1 MYITVRGTPSSSG
14 SGEPSKARRRMA
26 GRVPGTVVVLGFV
39 SLLTDV
45 STEMVTAVLPLF
57 ITVGLGLSPMAFG
70 VLDSVYQAGTVAARV
85 GGGYVADRFERP
97 KAVAVAGY
105 GLGVIAKALLLPAAG
120 IAALSAATGLDRI
133 GKGLRT
139 GPRDALIAGSG
150 PPGTLGRS
158 FGVHRA
164 LDTLGALLG
173 PVAAFFLMTAAPGDF
188 DAVFVVS
195 MCVAGLGVLLLIGK
209 VDEKRRSAPAG
220 ADAAPPITLA
230 GVARLVAGRPQV
242 RRVLLTAAVLSA
254 LTISDAFLYLVLLAG
269 DAISTHV
276 FPLMFLATGVVYLAA
291 AVPFGRL
298 ADRFGRP
305 RVFIAGH
312 VMILLAYAVA
322 GSGAG
327 PVAAGA
333 TLALL
338 GLYYAAT
345 DGVLPAATAAIVPDG
360 YRATVISAVQ
370 TCVALGRSLAA
381 LSFGALWAMA
391 GPSAALWAFAAALA
405 GALAAVSLIGG
416 LR

>member
-1 MYITVRGTPSSSG
+1 M
-14 SGEPSKARRRMA
+14 
-26 GRVPGTVVVLGFV
+26 PGTVLVLGFV
-39 SLLTDV
+39 SLLTDI
-45 STEMVTAVLPLF
+45 STEMVAAVLPLF

-70 VLDSVYQAGTVAARV
+70 VLDSVYQAGTVASRV
-85 GGGYVADRFERP
+85 GGGYVADRFARP

-105 GLGVIAKALLLPAAG
+105 GLGALAKLLLLPAAG
-120 IAALSAATGLDRI
+120 VAALSAATGLDRI

-139 GPRDALIAGSG
+139 GPRDALIADAA
-150 PPGTLGRS
+150 PEGTLGRS

-173 PVAAFFLMTAAPGDF
+173 PVAAFYLMVAAPGNF
-188 DAVFVVS
+188 DAVFVVA
-195 MCVAGLGVLLLIGK
+195 MCVAGLGVLLLIGR
-209 VDEKRRSAPAG
+209 VDESR
-220 ADAAPPITLA
+220 AAAASGTPRVTPL
-230 GVARLVAGRPQV
+230 GVARLVAGQARV

-254 LTISDAFLYLVLLAG
+254 LTISDAFLYLVLLEG
-269 DAISTHV
+269 DAISTHF
-276 FPLMFLATGVVYLAA
+276 FPLMFLGTGVVYLVA

-312 VMILLAYAVA
+312 VMILVAYVVA
-322 GSGAG
+322 GSAAG
-327 PVAAGA
+327 PMAAGA

-345 DGVLPAATAAIVPDG
+345 DGVLPAATAAIVPAS

-370 TCVALGRSLAA
+370 TCVALGRSLAS
-381 LSFGALWAMA
+381 LSFGALWTLA
-391 GPSAALWAFAAALA
+391 GPSTALWVFAAALA
-405 GALAAVSLIGG
+405 AALAAVSLIGG

>member
-1 MYITVRGTPSSSG
+1 MPSSG
-14 SGEPSKARRRMA
+14 SRASSKSWRSKA

-39 SLLTDV
+39 SLLTDI

-57 ITVGLGLSPMAFG
+57 ITVALGLSPMAFG
-70 VLDSVYQAGTVAARV
+70 VLDSVYQAATVAARV
-85 GGGYVADRFERP
+85 GGGYTADRLARP

-105 GLGVIAKALLLPAAG
+105 GLGMIAKVMLLPAAG
-120 IAALSAATGLDRI
+120 IGALSAATGLDRI

-173 PVAAFFLMTAAPGDF
+173 PVVAFLLMTAAPGNF
-188 DAVFVVS
+188 DAVFMVA

-209 VDEKRRSAPAG
+209 VDESRPTAAATADAG
-220 ADAAPPITLA
+220 APRVTLA
-230 GVARLVAGRPQV
+230 GAARLVAGDARV

-254 LTISDAFLYLVLLAG
+254 LTISDAFLYLVLLKG
-269 DAISTHV
+269 DAISTHF
-276 FPLMFLATGVVYLAA
+276 FPLMFLGTGVVYLAA

-312 VMILLAYAVA
+312 VMILLAYGVA
-322 GSGAG
+322 GSGASAL
-327 PVAAGA
+327 AAGA

-345 DGVLPAATAAIVPDG
+345 DGVLPAATAAIVPAP

-381 LSFGALWAMA
+381 LTFGALWALT
-391 GPSAALWAFAAALA
+391 GPSTALWAFAAVLA
-405 GALAAVSLIGG
+405 AALAAVSLIGG
-416 LR
+416 LK

>member
-1 MYITVRGTPSSSG
+1 MPSSG
-14 SGEPSKARRRMA
+14 SRASSKTWRSKV

-39 SLLTDV
+39 SLLTDI

-85 GGGYVADRFERP
+85 GGGYTADRLGRP

-105 GLGVIAKALLLPAAG
+105 GLGVVAKVLLLPAAG

-139 GPRDALIAGSG
+139 GPRDALIAGTG
-150 PPGTLGRS
+150 PPETLGRS

-173 PVAAFFLMTAAPGDF
+173 PVAAFFLMTAAPGNF
-188 DAVFVVS
+188 DAVFVVA

-209 VDEKRRSAPAG
+209 VDESRRPAAADAG
-220 ADAAPPITLA
+220 APRVTLA
-230 GVARLVAGRPQV
+230 GAVRVVAGQARV

-254 LTISDAFLYLVLLAG
+254 LTISDAFLYLVLLKG
-269 DAISTHV
+269 DAISTHF
-276 FPLMFLATGVVYLAA
+276 FPLMFLGTGIVYLAA

-312 VMILLAYAVA
+312 VMILLAYCVA

-327 PVAAGA
+327 AVAAAA

-345 DGVLPAATAAIVPDG
+345 DGVLPAATAAIVPAE

-381 LSFGALWAMA
+381 LTFGALWALT

-405 GALAAVSLIGG
+405 AAVAAVSLIGG

>member
-1 MYITVRGTPSSSG
+1 MYITVRGMPSSG
-14 SGEPSKARRRMA
+14 SRRPSRTWRSLG

-39 SLLTDV
+39 SLLTDI

-105 GLGVIAKALLLPAAG
+105 GLGAVAKALLLPAAG
-120 IAALSAATGLDRI
+120 VAALSAATGLDRI

-139 GPRDALIAGSG
+139 GPRDALIAGSA
-150 PPGTLGRS
+150 PRGTLGRS

-164 LDTLGALLG
+164 MDTLGALLG
-173 PVAAFFLMTAAPGDF
+173 PVVAFFLMAAAPGNF
-188 DAVFVVS
+188 DAVFMVA

-209 VDEKRRSAPAG
+209 VDERRPAAVSG
-220 ADAAPPITLA
+220 GPRVTLA
-230 GVARLVAGRPQV
+230 GVARLVVGRARV

-254 LTISDAFLYLVLLAG
+254 LTISDAFLYLVLLDG
-269 DAISTHV
+269 DAVSTHV
-276 FPLMFLATGVVYLAA
+276 FPLMFLGTGAVYLAA
-291 AVPFGRL
+291 AVPLGRL

-322 GSGAG
+322 GSAAG
-327 PVAAGA
+327 PVAAA
-333 TLALL
+333 TTLALL
-338 GLYYAAT
+338 GLNYAAT
-345 DGVLPAATAAIVPDG
+345 DGVLPAATAAIVPAN

-381 LSFGALWAMA
+381 LTFGALWALT
-391 GPSAALWAFAAALA
+391 GPSTALWAFAAVLA
-405 GALAAVSLIGG
+405 AALAAVSLIGG

>member
-1 MYITVRGTPSSSG
+1 MASSDTR
-14 SGEPSKARRRMA
+14 EPSKTRRSIV

-39 SLLTDV
+39 SLLTDI

-85 GGGYVADRFERP
+85 GGGYVADRFTRP

-120 IAALSAATGLDRI
+120 VAALSAATGLDRI

-150 PPGTLGRS
+150 PPATLGRS

-173 PVAAFFLMTAAPGDF
+173 PVAAFGLMAAAPGDF

-209 VDEKRRSAPAG
+209 VEESRPSAA
-220 ADAAPPITLA
+220 ADAPRITLA
-230 GVARLVAGRPQV
+230 GVARLVAGRARV
-242 RRVLLTAAVLSA
+242 RRILLTAAALSA
-254 LTISDAFLYLVLLAG
+254 LTISDAFLYLVLLEG

-298 ADRFGRP
+298 ADRFGRS

-327 PVAAGA
+327 PVAAAA

-345 DGVLPAATAAIVPDG
+345 DGVLPAATAAIVPAG

-381 LSFGALWAMA
+381 LSFGALWALT
-391 GPSAALWAFAAALA
+391 GPSTALWAFAAALA
-405 GALAAVSLIGG
+405 AVLAAVSLIGG